1 MGILAYAIQMCLM
14 ALEKRLLGEGERR
27 DGERAGVL
35 ACLLRRRKNVG
46 VTAVVANVATAHYT
60 VAGAAAVSLLTN
72 PMFFH
77 WDRGRFVHDMNNPS
91 ITVSRMWPARDTE
104 QACYDWERGESAKL
118 PHRKHHLEDLAIM
131 LQATLLRQEV
141 LRVIDAYKAELQP
154 EENQDEE
161 DKLWRLLLHRID
173 TRNFV
178 VSDTTEDGR
187 PIFQASEPEADIR
200 AVIERHRPRSEA
212 HLKRMDLLSWGA
224 AVFRSDVNSSADPSL
239 WSEKLGQA
247 QAETAAATESEDPIE
262 IIIENSGPDYV
273 EAICGRDHSD
283 ELSEEHRTSCA
294 NRICA
299 ALLADAEP

>member
-14 ALEKRLLGEGERR
+14 ALEKRLLGKAERR
-27 DGERAGVL
+27 DPEL
-35 ACLLRRRKNVG
+35 PELLTDLLRRSNNVA
-46 VTAVVANVATAHYT
+46 VTAVVASVATAHYT
-60 VAGAAAVSLLTN
+60 VAGPAAVSLLTN

-118 PHRKHHLEDLAIM
+118 PHRKHHLEALAIM

-173 TRNFV
+173 TRTFV
-178 VSDTTEDGR
+178 VSGATEDGR
-187 PIFQASEPEADIR
+187 PVFQASDPEPDIR
-200 AVIERHRPRSEA
+200 AVVERHRPRSKA
-212 HLKRMDLLSWGA
+212 HLNRMDLLSW
-224 AVFRSDVNSSADPSL
+224 
-239 WSEKLGQA
+239 
-247 QAETAAATESEDPIE
+247 
-262 IIIENSGPDYV
+262 
-273 EAICGRDHSD
+273 C
-283 ELSEEHRTSCA
+283 
-294 NRICA
+294 
-299 ALLADAEP
+299 